1 MQSAIADFLS
11 KSAHEVITINI
22 DGYRI
27 IILIYVQLNLHSRE
41 SIKSLFLK
49 K

>member
-27 IILIYVQLNLHSRE
+27 IIISSAHKSSGKSPQ
-41 SIKSLFLK
+41 SINI
-49 K
+49 